1 MDDSAIY
8 DARTELVDFVIEVFW
23 DVPDREFVDRLRSGD
38 IVVPDERVNDA
49 LDEGFDTLQTYIEVN
64 RERSLDEVHEELEV
78 EYTRVFVGP
87 RPPVLPHESYYRDD
101 TDYMGQ
107 GLANVEA
114 SYAAAGWNPPENYPE
129 ENDFVAVELAF
140 LRWLIGRQA
149 AGTEEAFGYERVFL
163 DEHLTAWVDD
173 FVADVLDETDN
184 DLFRAAA
191 LVLQGLVE
199 FEDELVAQMAR

>member
-8 DARTELVDFVIEVFW
+8 DARTELVDFVVEVFW
-23 DVPDREFVDRLRSGD
+23 DVPDREFVDRLLAGEV
-38 IVVPDERVNDA
+38 IVPDGRVNDA
-49 LDEGFDTLQTYIEVN
+49 LDEGFETLQRYIETN
-64 RERSLDEVHEELEV
+64 RGRALDDVHEELEV

-114 SYAAAGWNPPENYPE
+114 SYAAAGWTPPEDYPE

-140 LRWLIGRQA
+140 IRWVIGRQA
-149 AGTEEAFGYERVFL
+149 TGAEEAFGYERVFL
-163 DEHLTAWVDD
+163 DEHLTTWVDD

-199 FEDELVAQMAR
+199 FEDELVAQMVR